1 MRIAHL
7 TKWAIPTSTLPSF
20 EITNFLTI
28 QYPKAAPARISPTST
43 NTETCKK
50 KTRKCKILMDV
61 FLQSWKIPKM
71 VTEYFFDDS
80 CITGHYRKRIT
91 RKVAS
96 SLLFNTEVIKR
107 KGFMTKL

>member
-1 MRIAHL
+1 MMRIAHL

-28 QYPKAAPARISPTST
+28 QYPKAAPARIIPTST
-43 NTETCKK
+43 NIETCKK
-50 KTRKCKILMDV
+50 KKREVKILVDV
-61 FLQSWKIPKM
+61 FLRSWKIPKM
-71 VTEYFFDDS
+71 VTEHDS

-91 RKVAS
+91 RKVAA

-107 KGFMTKL
+107 KGFMPK